1 MDLDFLKKKLDFVPS
16 SLDFLQLGLGIPS
29 ARFGIPSARFGIPS
43 ARFGIPSVRAGRAD
57 PGAAFRSRPERSD
70 RPRGCGLRAASR
82 TGRAIGGMVPL
93 SQRPLQRDP
102 AGLLRPARFTDH
114 P

>member
-16 SLDFLQLGLGIPS
+16 SLDFLQLGL
-29 ARFGIPSARFGIPS
+29 GIPSARFGIPS

-102 AGLLRPARFTDH
+102 AGLLRPARFTEH